1 MEVGATMR
9 NVSGDYETVNSD
21 VDDMDDMSLAAIDGV
36 DHGSNLT
43 VNRELLEDL
52 LRQMEYES
60 NFDPFTQVNTT
71 VDVHEDFWQQNL
83 TAK

>member
-1 MEVGATMR
+1 MR

-71 VDVHEDFWQQNL
+71 VDVHEDF
-83 TAK
+83 

>member
-71 VDVHEDFWQQNL
+71 VDVHEDF
-83 TAK
+83 

>member
-71 VDVHEDFWQQNL
+71 VDVHEDFWKQNL